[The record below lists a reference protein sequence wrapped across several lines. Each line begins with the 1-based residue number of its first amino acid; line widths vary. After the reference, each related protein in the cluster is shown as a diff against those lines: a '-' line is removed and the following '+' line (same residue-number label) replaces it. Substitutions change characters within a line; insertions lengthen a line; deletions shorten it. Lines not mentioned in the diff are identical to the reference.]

1 MSEKAGINFVFSGTP
16 IHKNLTFNIKINK
29 PIKLIHKAY
38 LIKLL
43 FDVLVEYF
51 TAAKDTAKKK

>member
-1 MSEKAGINFVFSGTP
+1 MSEKAGINFVISGKP
-16 IHKNLTFNIKINK
+16 NHKNLTFNIKIKK
-29 PIKLIHKAY
+29 PIQLSHKAY

>member
-1 MSEKAGINFVFSGTP
+1 MSEKAGINFVFSGTL
-16 IHKNLTFNIKINK
+16 IHKNLTFNIKTNK
-29 PIKLIHKAY
+29 PIQLSHKAY